1 MKGKLGFFARLAFLA
16 ILFFLFVVMIQ
27 VNMQIN
33 ELKKEY
39 DEVANELARQQD
51 AVAKVQEE
59 LDAPYSEDTIR
70 RIAREELNLCNPG
83 DIIFESDSPN

>member
-1 MKGKLGFFARLAFLA
+1 MAGKLGFFARLAVLA

-33 ELKKEY
+33 DLREEY
-39 DEVANELARQQD
+39 DEVAAELVKQQD
-51 AVAKVQEE
+51 AVAKVKEE
-59 LDAPYSEDTIR
+59 LDAPYSEETIR
-70 RIAREELNLCNPG
+70 RIAREELGLCNPG

>member
-1 MKGKLGFFARLAFLA
+1 MQGKLGFFAKLAVLA

-33 ELKKEY
+33 ELKEEY
-39 DEVANELARQQD
+39 NHVSLELKAQKDARD
-51 AVAKVQEE
+51 KVQEE
-59 LDAPYSEDTIR
+59 LDAPYSEETIR
-70 RIAREELNLCNPG
+70 RIAREELGLCNPG